1 MNNQIKK
8 MIPWVKGGR
17 KYKLRKAF
25 ALCAEKMLK
34 EHDIKEFSG
43 EAGDVSRALLK
54 SKTVIAGRTP
64 VNSVC
69 VLEKHERYGNSK
81 QEDRMRANERQ

>member
-1 MNNQIKK
+1 M
-8 MIPWVKGGR
+8 KGGR
-17 KYKLRKAF
+17 EEHKLIKAL

-43 EAGDVSRALLK
+43 EAGDVPRALLK

-69 VLEKHERYGNSK
+69 VLQKHEQYGSSK
-81 QEDRMRANERQ
+81 PRGQN